1 MATGSKRNFT
11 ITDLNKRTIVLRRC
25 SPGGALGSMRLTPVY
40 SDSYSLGLAY
50 GSGAWA
56 AWHTSGAS
64 GSTPTIVDLATAAD
78 ANPPLQV
85 NKRTGLYVDRTQGV
99 PEDGL
104 VEVWLGFDGSLDIQ
118 AGSPFKKPKVVK
130 NELVTRFG
138 KSGQIVAEYTYST
151 GSSST
156 FVLSDT
162 VSVWGIE
169 IDKDASVSTLYVNG
183 VQDPDDP
190 LKTRYT
196 IPFNVSSTREW
207 AVGGQPRAY
216 SYKLGDF
223 MEGIIRLRA
232 PGAGGITPSPVCGT
246 SIE

>member
-1 MATGSKRNFT
+1 MAIGSKRNFT

-56 AWHTSGAS
+56 AWYTSGAS
-64 GSTPTIVDLATAAD
+64 GPKPTIVDLATAQDAD
-78 ANPPLQV
+78 PPL
-85 NKRTGLYVDRTQGV
+85 NINTLTGLNVDATQGV
-99 PEDGL
+99 PENGL
-104 VEVWLGFDGSLDIQ
+104 VQVFIGFNGSFDIQ
-118 AGSPFKKPKVVK
+118 AGSPFKKPKVVPV
-130 NELVTRFG
+130 ELKTRYGAGF
-138 KSGQIVAEYTYST
+138 VAEYLYST
-151 GSSST
+151 GSSTS
-156 FVLSDT
+156 VVMSDT
-162 VSVWGIE
+162 VSIWGIE
-169 IDKDASVSTLYVNG
+169 IDKDSPVGTLAVSG

-196 IPFNVSSTREW
+196 IPFSPSSTPEW
-207 AVGGQPRAY
+207 APGGVALAY
-216 SYKLGDF
+216 KYKLGDF